1 VSLCVSFCL
10 VGEVI
15 SHSILLV
22 LGIMA
27 HITVTKLKRIEML
40 LFHSS
45 ALALHYVPQHDML
58 YVTPFASLQP
68 DRQIF
73 TG

>member
-1 VSLCVSFCL
+1 
-10 VGEVI
+10 
-15 SHSILLV
+15 
-22 LGIMA
+22 MA
-27 HITVTKLKRIEML
+27 HITVTKLKQIEML